1 MKTLNNNA
9 KNNIENI
16 DISIKNNEI
25 KENNNNDK
33 NNDAKTSISVVIKNK
48 NDFTVEK
55 DNKNTN
61 ISKDYK

>member
-48 NDFTVEK
+48 NDFTK
-55 DNKNTN
+55 R
-61 ISKDYK
+61 